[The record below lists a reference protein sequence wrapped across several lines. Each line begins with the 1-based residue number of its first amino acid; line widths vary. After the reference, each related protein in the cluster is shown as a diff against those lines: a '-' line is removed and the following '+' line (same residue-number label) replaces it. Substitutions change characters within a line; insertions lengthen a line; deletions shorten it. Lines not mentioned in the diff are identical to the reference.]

1 MLKDMSWAHVVRH
14 VRKSVYH
21 LIVVD
26 CVQWTSVCPGGLRIL
41 SFTLRP
47 DNMDG
52 AESYE
57 SSTVFGP
64 LAGIVAISL

>member
-1 MLKDMSWAHVVRH
+1 MPSAALRNASVACCATMSGEL
-14 VRKSVYH
+14 SVNG
-21 LIVVD
+21 
-26 CVQWTSVCPGGLRIL
+26 VQWTSVYPGGLRIL

-47 DNMDG
+47 DNMDR

-57 SSTVFGP
+57 SSTILGP

>member
-1 MLKDMSWAHVVRH
+1 MPSAALLNACVACCDTMSGES
-14 VRKSVYH
+14 SVYG
-21 LIVVD
+21 
-26 CVQWTSVCPGGLRIL
+26 VQWTSVGPGGLRIL